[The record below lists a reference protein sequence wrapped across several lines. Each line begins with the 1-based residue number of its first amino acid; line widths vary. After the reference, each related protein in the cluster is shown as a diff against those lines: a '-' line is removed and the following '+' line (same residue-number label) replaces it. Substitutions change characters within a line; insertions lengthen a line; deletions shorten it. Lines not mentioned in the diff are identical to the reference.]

1 LADGI
6 IAGTIMAGTGPD
18 STGVVMQCAA
28 ASVGAVG
35 RAGMAGAV
43 VVAADI
49 LAVMAAGEVALPFR
63 AVAPGWVV
71 ALLGSVAA
79 VPVVEPAWAAWAGAM
94 EEVTAEAAAVTVE
107 VVATAVV
114 IIEVHNQKPGT
125 AGLL

>member
-94 EEVTAEAAAVTVE
+94 EGVMAAAVVTVEAAA
-107 VVATAVV
+107 A
-114 IIEVHNQKPGT
+114 N
-125 AGLL
+125 L